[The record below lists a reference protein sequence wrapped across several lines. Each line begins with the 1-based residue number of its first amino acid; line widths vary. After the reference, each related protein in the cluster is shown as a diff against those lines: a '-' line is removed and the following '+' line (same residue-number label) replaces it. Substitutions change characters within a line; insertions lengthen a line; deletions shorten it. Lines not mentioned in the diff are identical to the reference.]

1 MVRSKFV
8 GNDGK
13 SCRTVGQ
20 SVQYSGWTSTTS
32 RAVVS
37 ASIGVVVVDSRS
49 DGYIFGRDDGRDGG
63 GDKNASSCSQLDS
76 LMVIRLD
83 CLLLILLE

>member
-1 MVRSKFV
+1 MVRSRFF

-13 SCRTVGQ
+13 SFRTAGQ

-32 RAVVS
+32 RAVVF
-37 ASIGVVVVDSRS
+37 ASIGVVVDNRS

-63 GDKNASSCSQLDS
+63 GDKNALSFSQLDS

-83 CLLLILLE
+83 CLLLILFE

>member
-13 SCRTVGQ
+13 SFRTAGQ

-37 ASIGVVVVDSRS
+37 ASIGVVVNGS
-49 DGYIFGRDDGRDGG
+49 DGHIFGRDDGDGGG
-63 GDKNASSCSQLDS
+63 GDKNASSFSILDS

-83 CLLLILLE
+83 FLLLILLE

>member
-13 SCRTVGQ
+13 SFRTSKQ

-32 RAVVS
+32 RAVVF
-37 ASIGVVVVDSRS
+37 ASIGVVVDRS
-49 DGYIFGRDDGRDGG
+49 DGHIFGRDDGDGG
-63 GDKNASSCSQLDS
+63 GDKNASSFSILDS
-76 LMVIRLD
+76 SMVIRLD
-83 CLLLILLE
+83 CLLLILFE